1 MRKQRILP
9 ILLLS
14 SVLCILSS
22 TAFAHHNLPND
33 KGKGNFRFTETNPP
47 VAPVRPIAEFEP
59 ASDVLIRYPLGI
71 PVSLVAQLANT
82 ANVIC
87 IVSNS
92 QQSSAISAF
101 TNAGVNMERV
111 SFLNAATDSY
121 WTRDYGPWFIFD
133 GNGDY
138 GVVDFVYNRPRPND
152 NLIPQVFANQLSLNY
167 FGMNLQ
173 QSGGNYMCDGIN
185 TAAQTTLVYTEN
197 GNNQANVN
205 TKMQQYL
212 GITNYLVL
220 EDPNNTYIEHIDCWA
235 KFLAP
240 DKIIIRSVPASH
252 SQYNAIE
259 NAANYFAT
267 HNCAWGYP
275 YRVYRV
281 YTPSNEPYTN
291 SLILNKKV
299 FVPIVGGSNDNP
311 ALQVYREALPGY
323 EVIGVSQTGSAPW
336 ESTDALHCRTHE
348 IPDKNMLNIVHTPWH
363 SIVPLETDIV
373 INTEIIA
380 HSGQSLYLDSLF
392 VCYKVN
398 SGIWQRSY
406 LQPLARNNYT
416 TAISGFAYGDTI
428 RYFIHAADQSG
439 RSIDHPVF
447 AYLDPHLFV
456 IQPDL
461 KPPVLTHNPI
471 TSITNQSEPIS
482 FIVSANDE
490 SGISQVLFRY
500 KIDDSEVFS
509 YPMDPFTEDSY
520 IFQYYPEF
528 TTEDHIFYYSF
539 MAYDGANPHNTSIL
553 PGQDLW
559 YEVPILIVFLNDE
572 VQIPTLP
579 EGIISV
585 YPNPFNPAGSELIR
599 LKYFSPENIPFSFR
613 VYNLKGQIIYTET
626 LFPKGKGIQE
636 ISWNGLDKKGK
647 LAPNGIYLIEILQ
660 GSKSHKSKL
669 IIVK

>member
-87 IVSNS
+87 IVSSS
-92 QQSSAISAF
+92 QQSSAVSAF

-152 NLIPQVFANQLSLNY
+152 NLIPQVFANQLALNY
-167 FGMNLQ
+167 YGMNLQ
-173 QSGGNYMCDGIN
+173 QTGGNYMSDGIN

-240 DKIIIRSVPASH
+240 DKIMIRSVPASN

-259 NAANYFAT
+259 NAADYFAT

-299 FVPIVGGSNDNP
+299 FVPIVGNSNDNP
-311 ALQVYREALPGY
+311 ALQAYRNAMPGY

-336 ESTDALHCRTHE
+336 ESTDALHCRAHE

-380 HSGQSLYLDSLF
+380 YSGQSLYLDSLF

-461 KPPVLTHNPI
+461 EPPVLTHNPI

-482 FIVSANDE
+482 FIVSANDA

-509 YPMDPFTEDSY
+509 YPMDPLTEDSY

-528 TTEDHIFYYSF
+528 NTEDHIFYYSF
-539 MAYDGANPHNTSIL
+539 MAYDGANPHNTGVL

-559 YEVPILIVFLNDE
+559 YEVPVLIVSVNDE
-572 VQIPTLP
+572 AQTPTLP

-599 LKYFSPENIPFSFR
+599 LKYFSPGNIPFSFR

-636 ISWNGLDKKGK
+636 INWNGLDKKGK
-647 LAPNGIYLIEILQ
+647 LAPNGMYLIEILQ
-660 GSKSHKSKL
+660 GSKRHKSKL